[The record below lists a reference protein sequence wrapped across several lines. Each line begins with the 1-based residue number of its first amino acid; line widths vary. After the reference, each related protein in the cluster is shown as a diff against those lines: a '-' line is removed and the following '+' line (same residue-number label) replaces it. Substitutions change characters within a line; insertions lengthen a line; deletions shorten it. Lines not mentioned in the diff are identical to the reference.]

1 LYFTILALPRIGV
14 KMSAINLTE
23 DAFRKTIQSSKP
35 VLVDFWAP
43 WCGPCK
49 ALGPTID
56 KLSELYKDKAIV
68 AKVNIDE
75 IPELAVELDISSI
88 PMVKFFKNGSEI
100 ESFTGAYPQ
109 SKYQQVLDANA

>member
-1 LYFTILALPRIGV
+1 
-14 KMSAINLTE
+14 MSAIHLTE
-23 DAFRKTIQSSKP
+23 DAFKKLMQSSQP

-56 KLSELYKDKAIV
+56 KLSDLYKDKAVV
-68 AKVNIDE
+68 AKVNIDD
-75 IPELAVELDISSI
+75 IPELAAELSVSSI
-88 PMVKFFKNGSEI
+88 PTVKFFKNGQEI

-109 SKYQQVLDANA
+109 SKYQQVLDANV